1 MDWLGF
7 AMGAAGVLV
16 TLGLAAIGFFVA
28 WGKIN
33 QKVNDQASDIDD
45 LKSALK
51 LQAGEIDRAQ
61 DAAFKVGGLATAV
74 EHMGQRFADQI
85 KHLVDVMSLQNEHVR
100 TELTDIKD
108 QLKSVRTTPRERR
121 AN

>member
-1 MDWLGF
+1 MDYIGII
-7 AMGAAGVLV
+7 GAVVGVL
-16 TLGLAAIGFFVA
+16 TLGGGVITFFVT

-33 QKVNDQASDIDD
+33 QRVDDQAADIEALGRRIEGQADD
-45 LKSALK
+45 I
-51 LQAGEIDRAQ
+51 ERAQ

-108 QLKSVRTTPRERR
+108 QLKTVRTAPRERR